1 MRRLTTLLRLPEREE
16 GHGQGGATRKYLIT
30 WTLLLDRTEL
40 DEIAA
45 HPESLEHGLNYVK
58 SMTKGSGLQL
68 YRIVPVEELTRFSR
82 EVPTSARPT
91 GIAIAEAHSL
101 EEARAMVESWVDGLS
116 YGKGTVPIRSYLQ
129 YDIKPLMDLG
139 QGGRR

>member
-1 MRRLTTLLRLPEREE
+1 MHEREKE
-16 GHGQGGATRKYLIT
+16 LGHGERTRKYLVT
-30 WTLLLDRTEL
+30 WTLLLERREL
-40 DEIAA
+40 EEIAA
-45 HPESLEHGLNYVK
+45 HPESLDHGLSYVK

-68 YRIVPVEELTRFSR
+68 YRIVPVEELTHFSR

-101 EEARAMVESWVDGLS
+101 EEARMMVESWVDGLS
-116 YGKGTVPIRSYLQ
+116 YGKGTVPIRSYLE